1 MMDKPIVQPYVKIEP
16 RIYAYT
22 TPGVTYHDGW
32 IKIGETR
39 TQTVAERIYQ
49 QTHTAGIKAQ
59 HEWDELAFYDDGR
72 DFHDHDFHAFLT
84 KYHNVVREP
93 DTEWF
98 QTTPVVS
105 HDLFNKFKAHD
116 YDGVQIGEETSDY
129 TLRVEQ
135 ADAVDKALTYFR
147 SGDEPTE
154 YLWNA
159 KPRFGKTLAAYDFIR
174 KVDAQNVLIVTNRP
188 SIANSWFDDFQ
199 KFIAWQT
206 KYRFVS
212 DSDSLK
218 DRKTLSREDF
228 KNELMNDED
237 LRQIFFVSL
246 QDLKG
251 SVYFGGQRKKY
262 KWIRDL
268 EWDALIVDEAH
279 EGVDTSKTDTAFD
292 QIKRKFTLHLSGTPF
307 KALAMSKF
315 EEKQIYNWTYA
326 DEQEAKANWN
336 KEERNPYED
345 LPKLNMYSYQ
355 LSPMIEQQVRRGLEL
370 DDGENVDYAFDLN
383 EFFKTKNDGKFEHE
397 ADVKKFL
404 DALTHN
410 EKYPFSTP
418 ELREELKHTFWLLE
432 RVDSC
437 KALARMLKQ
446 HDVFKDYEIVLA
458 AGDGKLETEDNE
470 KSQKSYDKVIKAI
483 AEHDKT
489 ITLSVGQLT
498 TGVTV
503 KPWTGVLML
512 SNMKSPAEYMQ
523 AAFRAQNPY
532 TWTKDGQ
539 MYMKTNAYVFDF
551 APERTLIVYDQF
563 ANDLSKKSGGDKT
576 REDNIKRLLN
586 FFPVIGEDKEGTMAE
601 LDVNDILT
609 IPRYIKAK
617 EVVQRGFM
625 SNLLFQNIS
634 NVFGAPGVVREIL
647 NKVEPAKEQG
657 KKPKTTM
664 ADAET
669 VPVDENGDVKVD
681 QNLIE
686 QKTEQL
692 FGPKIYETV
701 EMPKVDDYVVP
712 NDKTSENEY
721 VQKAV
726 ESIINVVKPQ
736 VNENVKQEYGLTE
749 KNADK
754 VVTNIQKEVTKEIER
769 KAIDYRIGVN
779 EAKAEYED
787 EIRNTT
793 SLAVITEAKE
803 RYDAKVEEEKQ
814 KLQAAVDT
822 TKQEILQQMPKQIVE
837 QFEKQK
843 EEVKKR
849 DVETDVRDHL
859 RGFTRTIP
867 SFLMAYGDKDLTL
880 ANFDSYVDAQVFK
893 EVTSITMDEFKF
905 LRDGGDYQDEETGET
920 KHFEGH
926 LFDKDVFNESVQQ
939 FLELKIKLADYF
951 DESHAEDIFDYIPP
965 QKTNQIYTPKRVVKQ
980 MVDALEQED
989 PHVFED
995 PNKTF
1000 ADLYMK
1006 SGLYITELVK
1016 RLYNNEKMRTA
1027 IPDDH
1032 ARLKHILE
1040 NQVFG
1045 FAPTEII
1052 YRIALSFIFGF
1063 DESAADI
1070 SQRNFIQED
1079 TLPYAKAGTM
1089 QELLN
1094 EKFGDRVK

>member
-1 MMDKPIVQPYVKIEP
+1 MDKPNVQPYVKIEP

-39 TQTVAERIYQ
+39 TQTVEQRIYQ

-59 HEWDELAFYDDGR
+59 REWDELAFYNDGK
-72 DFHDHDFHAFLT
+72 DFHDHDFHNFLT
-84 KYHNVVREP
+84 KHHSIVRED

-98 QTTPVVS
+98 QTSPAIS
-105 HDLFNKFKAHD
+105 HDLFNKFVNHD
-116 YDGVQIGEETSDY
+116 YDGVQIAEEISDY
-129 TLRVEQ
+129 KLRDEQ
-135 ADAVDKALTYFR
+135 ADAVDKALAYYN

-174 KVDAQNVLIVTNRP
+174 KVNARNVLIVTNRP

-206 KYRFVS
+206 DFRFVS

-218 DRKTLSREDF
+218 DKNPLSREEF
-228 KNELMNDED
+228 KDELLNNEN
-237 LRQIFFVSL
+237 LRQVFFVSL

-251 SVYFGGQRKKY
+251 SVYFGGSHDKY
-262 KWIRDL
+262 KWIKDL

-279 EGVDTSKTDTAFD
+279 EGVDTSRTDKAFD
-292 QIKRKFTLHLSGTPF
+292 RITRKFTLHLSGTPF
-307 KALAMSKF
+307 KALAMNKF
-315 EEKQIYNWTYA
+315 EEKQIFSWTYA

-355 LSPMIEQQVRRGLEL
+355 LSNMVKDTLRRGLEL
-370 DDGENVDYAFDLN
+370 DDGDRVDFAFDLN

-437 KALARMLKQ
+437 KALAKMLKQ

-458 AGDGKLETEDNE
+458 AGDGKLDAEDNVE
-470 KSQKSYDKVIKAI
+470 NKKSYDKVIKAI

-532 TWTKDGQ
+532 TWIKDGQ
-539 MYMKTNAYVFDF
+539 MYMKSNAYVFDF
-551 APERTLIVYDQF
+551 SPERTLIVYDQF
-563 ANDLSKKSGGDKT
+563 ANDLAKKTSGGTT
-576 REDNIKRLLN
+576 RDDNIRRLLN
-586 FFPVIGEDKEGTMAE
+586 FFPVIGEDTEGKMKE

-625 SNLLFQNIS
+625 SNFLFQNIS
-634 NVFGAPGVVREIL
+634 NVFGAPSVVTEIL

-657 KKPKTTM
+657 KKVKTTM
-664 ADAET
+664 NEAEQ
-669 VPVDENGDVKVD
+669 VPVDTDGNVKVD
-681 QNLIE
+681 ENLVNE
-686 QKTEQL
+686 KTEQL

-701 EMPKVDDYVVP
+701 ETPPVDNVQVTAEMPLEDAYVKEVTESIMTVVQPKV
-712 NDKTSENEY
+712 SEE
-721 VQKAV
+721 
-726 ESIINVVKPQ
+726 VK
-736 VNENVKQEYGLTE
+736 NEYGLTQ
-749 KNADK
+749 KNVEK
-754 VVTNIQKEVTKEIER
+754 VVAVIKKDVEKKIEDV
-769 KAIDYRIGVN
+769 AVDYRNAVN
-779 EAKAEYED
+779 IAKVEYENA
-787 EIRNTT
+787 IRDTQ
-793 SLAVITEAKE
+793 SLTEITEAKE
-803 RYDAKVEEEKQ
+803 EYEVKVEQEKQ
-814 KLQAAVDT
+814 KLEDDMKAVS
-822 TKQEILQQMPKQIVE
+822 QEILQQVPHQIVE

-849 DVETDVRDHL
+849 DVETDIRDHL

-867 SFLMAYGDKDLTL
+867 SFLMAYGDENLTL
-880 ANFDSYVDAQVFK
+880 ANFDTYVDAQVFQD
-893 EVTSITMDEFKF
+893 VTSITLDNFMF
-905 LRDGGDYQDEETGET
+905 LRDGGDYQDEETGEQ

-926 LFDKDVFNESVQQ
+926 LFDETVFNESVKQ
-939 FLELKIKLADYF
+939 FLDLKVKLADYF
-951 DESHAEDIFDYIPP
+951 DESQTEDIFDYIPP

-980 MVDALEQED
+980 MVDALEQEA
-989 PHVFED
+989 PHVFDD
-995 PNKTF
+995 PNRTF

-1016 RLYNNEKMRTA
+1016 RLYNNEKIKKA

-1070 SQRNFIQED
+1070 SKRNFIQED
-1079 TLPYAKAGTM
+1079 TLPYAKTGTM

-1094 EKFGDRVK
+1094 EKFGDRINK

>member
-49 QTHTAGIKAQ
+49 QIHTAGIKAQ

-129 TLRVEQ
+129 TLRDEQ
-135 ADAVDKALTYFR
+135 ADAVDKAFAYFC

-251 SVYFGGQRKKY
+251 SVYFGGQHKKY

-268 EWDALIVDEAH
+268 DWDALIVDEAH

-307 KALAMSKF
+307 KALAMNKF

-345 LPKLNMYSYQ
+345 LPRLNMYSYQ

-532 TWTKDGQ
+532 TWIKDGQ

-701 EMPKVDDYVVP
+701 EMPKVEDIVETREVP
-712 NDKTSENEY
+712 FENAY
-721 VQKAV
+721 VQKTV
-726 ESIINVVKPQ
+726 ESIINVVQPK
-736 VNENVKQEYGLTE
+736 VSENVKQEYGLTE

-754 VVTNIQKEVTKEIER
+754 VVANIQKDVTKEIER